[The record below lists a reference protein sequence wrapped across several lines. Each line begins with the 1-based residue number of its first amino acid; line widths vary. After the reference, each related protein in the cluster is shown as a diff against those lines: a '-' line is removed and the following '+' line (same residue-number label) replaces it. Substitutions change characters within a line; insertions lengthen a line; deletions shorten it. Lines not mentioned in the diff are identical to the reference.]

1 MKTLAAK
8 SSGKAGPAIDRIL
21 VAVDLAKHSE
31 TTALFAA
38 QVAQSFDADLNCGS
52 RLSGGAAVR
61 FCRRRNVSCVR
72 KAALDSSPYLALARP
87 IPAHLL
93 PTGVEPRGHRL
104 TMLPA

>member
-38 QVAQSFDADLNCGS
+38 QVAQSFDADLTV
-52 RLSGGAAVR
+52 AHV
-61 FCRRRNVSCVR
+61 F
-72 KAALDSSPYLALARP
+72 
-87 IPAHLL
+87 PA
-93 PTGVEPRGHRL
+93 EPRYDFAGEGTFRAFEKRRWTPRPTWLLLGQFRL
-104 TMLPA
+104 TFCQRGWSHEATD